1 MVMSTFFTAPVM
13 FISSKMSSVNEMN
26 STQVKYRDILS
37 NTRNDISFVAIA
49 VVVSIGIF
57 MSHVV
62 IGVSL

>member
-57 MSHVV
+57 
-62 IGVSL
+62 ICLTL